1 MTKLRNLQIRLA
13 TLMTMISVV
22 LLNPQLSQSARDVS
36 PRSAGP
42 VAGDRSYHPPPLS
55 GIFQAASNFANDS
68 TAPGQGAITKS
79 FCTNGT
85 DLGGGNIRINCDSI
99 QLPHNELSIA
109 VNPANPNHIVAG
121 SNDYEL
127 FSIPGGPGF
136 LNKIIAGYYTSTD
149 GGTTW
154 LNGHIDPGGFFFSG
168 DPSIAFN
175 KKLGLVHYATV
186 GFNLGAAGAF
196 TEASVQVNTSK
207 DGGLT
212 FERPTVLAHGIGSRL
227 VQIFND
233 KPYIAVDN
241 NSGSSHYGRLYVTYT
256 RFVFGVSGYERSPIF
271 FSYSD
276 DGGNSFS
283 KPKEI
288 SGNSAT
294 LCHNSGVSS
303 NMDICNEDQF
313 SVPVVGPDGTL
324 YVAFENGEFEGS
336 AHGFRGQYLVVRSTD
351 GGQTFEGPFQAVFP
365 IFDGSDDYPR
375 NVDGRQTLSNSQ
387 FRINSAGNITVDP
400 TSGPAPSS
408 TNLYIAFS
416 DNRNGTL
423 TGDFSTVATNTD
435 IVVVKS
441 SNGGTSWN
449 APVVLA
455 SARDQFY
462 PWAAVDSDGNLRV
475 AFSDRNYDSS
485 NIQYGETLASSF
497 NGGTSFSLLRV
508 DTGLSNPND
517 SRFQTDFTGGTTNGK
532 ALFIGDYNG
541 LDIGSDLVVHPAWT
555 DMRTTAYTNPP
566 PGTGHKTQD
575 AVTASVHD

>member
-1 MTKLRNLQIRLA
+1 LA
-13 TLMTMISVV
+13 
-22 LLNPQLSQSARDVS
+22 
-36 PRSAGP
+36 
-42 VAGDRSYHPPPLS
+42 
-55 GIFQAASNFANDS
+55 
-68 TAPGQGAITKS
+68 
-79 FCTNGT
+79 
-85 DLGGGNIRINCDSI
+85 
-99 QLPHNELSIA
+99 IA
-109 VNPANPNHIVAG
+109 VDPANPNHIVAG
-121 SNDYEL
+121 SNDYEF

-154 LNGHIDPGGFFFSG
+154 LNGHIDPGGFLTNG
-168 DPSIAFN
+168 DPSTAFN

-186 GFNLGAAGAF
+186 AFNLGAGGGD
-196 TEASVQVNTSK
+196 TVASVQVNTSK

-212 FERPTVLAHGIGSRL
+212 FGHPVVVAHGTGTTS
-227 VQIFND
+227 VSVFIFND
-233 KPYIAVDN
+233 KPYIVVDN
-241 NSGSSHYGRLYVTYT
+241 NPGSSHYGRLYVTYT
-256 RFVFGVSGYERSPIF
+256 RFAYGVGYAQSPIF

-288 SGNSAT
+288 SGTSAT
-294 LCHNSGVSS
+294 LCHNPGISS
-303 NMDICNEDQF
+303 NIDTCNEDQF

-336 AHGFRGQYLVVRSTD
+336 AHGFRDQYLVVRSTD
-351 GGQTFEGPFQAVFP
+351 GGHTFQGPFQAVFP
-365 IFDGSDDYPR
+365 IFDGNDDYPR

-387 FRINSAGNITVDP
+387 FRVNSAGNITVDP

-423 TGDFSTVATNTD
+423 TGDFNTVATNTD

-449 APVVLA
+449 SPVVLTR
-455 SARDQFY
+455 ARDQFY
-462 PWAAVDSDGNLRV
+462 PWAGVGSDGNLRV

-517 SRFQTDFTGGTTNGK
+517 SRFFADFPPTNGK
-532 ALFIGDYNG
+532 ATFIGDYNG
-541 LDIGSDLVVHPAWT
+541 LDIGSDLVMHPAWT

-566 PGTGHKTQD
+566 PSTGHKTQD
-575 AVTASVHD
+575 AVTASVSD